1 MVLASTTAFLI
12 IEFILGANTVFVT
25 NFPNLLLVAFCMFS
39 TDYYKRGLHHQV
51 EMVDDVKNHNE
62 DDEYKRI
69 TYYLKVEDKGKRSRM
84 LYKELA
90 IFENSEI
97 KGMVIYADY
106 RKRLRNNLLRKK
118 G

>member
-1 MVLASTTAFLI
+1 MNYVGFYI
-12 IEFILGANTVFVT
+12 NFFILIVWFVINKVFSR
-25 NFPNLLLVAFCMFS
+25 M
-39 TDYYKRGLHHQV
+39 G
-51 EMVDDVKNHNE
+51 
-62 DDEYKRI
+62 
-69 TYYLKVEDKGKRSRM
+69 KGKRSRM

-97 KGMVIYADY
+97 KGMVIYSDY